1 MPLLTLHTSGQNP
14 RFHWGLCLKTLW
26 APNDSQAPDGRV
38 REMTGNSIG
47 LEVAV
52 QADPVA
58 STRQM
63 TSQSGL
69 QAWWH
74 PLSSE
79 GLTVISVWII
89 SG

>member
-1 MPLLTLHTSGQNP
+1 
-14 RFHWGLCLKTLW
+14 
-26 APNDSQAPDGRV
+26 
-38 REMTGNSIG
+38 MTGNSIG

-79 GLTVISVWII
+79 GLTVIGVWII